1 LEEAIKWLEKAIA
14 RHERHM
20 NGTERTS
27 ESSQMKMMDEMKR
40 ALREMK
46 NTSGIRPALEEITG
60 SY

>member
-1 LEEAIKWLEKAIA
+1 MEEAIKWLEKAIA

-46 NTSGIRPALEEITG
+46 NTSGIRPALEE
-60 SY
+60 